1 MTLAFRKCIPGRADI
16 NLAFSR
22 RNLQRMKAL
31 YDKLERGDGYQF
43 GELIT
48 AFYDLNK
55 TELAAWHHEIKDF
68 YPPEI
73 QNEIVRT
80 IVAAL
85 THKDDNAEYQPI
97 PVRFDWLSGEKCGG
111 ATPGVRVT
119 YDSVSPHYHIEIIGY
134 PSPPGSALE
143 RRRKPD
149 APLADD
155 DIEG

>member
-1 MTLAFRKCIPGRADI
+1 MTFAFRKSIPGRADI

-48 AFYDLNK
+48 AFYNLSK

-80 IVAAL
+80 VVAAL
-85 THKDDNAEYQPI
+85 THKDDQGEYQPI

-119 YDSVSPHYHIEIIGY
+119 YDAVSPHYHIEIIGY